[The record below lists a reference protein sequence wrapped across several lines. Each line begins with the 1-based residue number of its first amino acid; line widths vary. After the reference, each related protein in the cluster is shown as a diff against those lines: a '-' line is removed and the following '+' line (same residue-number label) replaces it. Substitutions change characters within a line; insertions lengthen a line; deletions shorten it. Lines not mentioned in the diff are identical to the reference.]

1 MKKYLSILILVIVLL
16 TSCEKGDE
24 GPIGP
29 AGINCWDVNLN
40 GLNDVFED
48 TNNDGVFT
56 AEDCQGQ
63 TGSSGPNGSTG
74 AQGPPGPQGATGAT
88 GQGVDDYVFD
98 IEISS
103 LIEDSLNKMWS
114 SDIIDV
120 PNLSEGD
127 LVSVFAYLD
136 FTSESPE
143 WIALPTSH
151 FFNNSNEYNLYTFS
165 TTDENKLKLYIRN
178 STGSQPFTPMQGIQS
193 IKVFLI
199 EGSGKTA
206 LEEMNVDI
214 TNYEELSQFS
224 SAFENN

>member
-1 MKKYLSILILVIVLL
+1 MKKYLSILVLVIVLL

-40 GLNDVFED
+40 GLNDGFED
-48 TNNDGVFT
+48 S
-56 AEDCQGQ
+56 A
-63 TGSSGPNGSTG
+63 TG
-74 AQGPPGPQGATGAT
+74 AQGPAGPQGDTGAT
-88 GQGVDDYVFD
+88 DQGVDDYVFD

-151 FFNNSNEYNLYTFS
+151 FFNNSNDYNLYIFS
-165 TTDENKLKLYIRN
+165 ITDENKLKLYIRN
-178 STGSQPFTPMQGIQS
+178 STGSQPFTPMEGVQS